1 MASYPSP
8 SYDYAARKGAPETA
22 WWTADKGSTAAGPH
36 VSVWAKVSDLDTE
49 QRYRTELNKR
59 HLRLYAGKNVAGLGI
74 QSYARETG
82 GGAKDRFSLN
92 VIRSCIDTLASK
104 ITKNRPRPL
113 FLTTRGNFSQQAR
126 AKKLSQFTQGIFY
139 GCDMYDLAPMVFI
152 CGGVFGTGFLHPYRR
167 GTQIK
172 LEYVFPEELKWDD
185 AESKYGAPGNLY
197 RVKNVSRE
205 VLIEQ
210 FPECKTEI
218 AACEED
224 RDDDASHR
232 PTTQLRVIEAWHL
245 PSGPDA
251 GDGRHTISLKNCTL
265 VDEEWERETF
275 PFIRFHWQSPLLGYS
290 GQGLAELLTG
300 TQVEINRLALSISES
315 QRRLGVPWI
324 YVKTGSKVAPSHLR
338 NQIGAIINY
347 TGDTPP
353 QVVTHTSAPRDVVE
367 QLDRLYNRAY
377 EIAGISQLSATSQKP
392 TGLNSGKALRE
403 YNDIETERF
412 MMLGQAYEN
421 FFMDTA
427 RELIVLAK
435 EIDEELREEGDKD
448 GFVATY
454 RGKNFM
460 ERIRWQDVDLENDQ
474 YEMQIFPVSQLPNT
488 PSGRLDTIQEMMQ
501 AGLIDRD
508 TGLQLLDFPDL
519 EGAANQQLAA
529 VELIQQVMERFL
541 DGGEY
546 IPPDP
551 HMNLELG
558 VKMMRNALLR
568 ARIDGAPESVQ
579 ESFRDWLLDAQN
591 ILTPPQDVAPMPG
604 AAPQPPA
611 PMASPEA
618 APTSPLLPN
627 VPGGGGAPPPVMN

>member
-8 SYDYAARKGAPETA
+8 SFNYAVRKGMPENP
-22 WWTADKGSTAAGPH
+22 WWLSERGSLTAGPH
-36 VSVWAKVSDLDTE
+36 VAVFAKVSDLDTD
-49 QRYRTELNKR
+49 QRYRSELNKR

-74 QSYARETG
+74 QSYAREVGTG
-82 GGAKDRFSLN
+82 SKDRFSLN

-126 AKKLSQFTQGIFY
+126 AKKLTQFTQGIFY
-139 GCDMYDLAPMVFI
+139 GCDMYDLAPVVFI
-152 CGGVFGTGFLHPYRR
+152 CAGVFGTGFLHPYRQ
-167 GTQIK
+167 GTKIK
-172 LEYVFPEELKWDD
+172 LEYVFPDELKWDD
-185 AESKYGAPGNLY
+185 SEAKYGKPGNLY
-197 RVKNVSRE
+197 RVKDVSRE
-205 VLIEQ
+205 VLLATY
-210 FPECKTEI
+210 PESRAEI
-218 AACEED
+218 LACEET
-224 RDDDASHR
+224 RDEDATHR
-232 PTTQLRVIEAWHL
+232 PTTQIRVIEAWH
-245 PSGPDA
+245 PGTGEEDES
-251 GDGRHTISLKNCTL
+251 GRHTITIKTATL
-265 VDEEWERETF
+265 LDEDWERDTF
-275 PFIRFHWQSPLLGYS
+275 PFISLHWQAPLLGFTA
-290 GQGLAELLTG
+290 QGLAELLTG
-300 TQVEINRLALSISES
+300 TQVEINRLAMAISES
-315 QRRLGVPWI
+315 QRRLGVPWV
-324 YVKTGSKVAPSHLR
+324 YVKTGSKVSPSHLR
-338 NQIGAIINY
+338 NQIGAVINY
-347 TGDTPP
+347 TGDTAP
-353 QVVTHTSAPRDVVE
+353 QVVTHNSVARDVVE
-367 QLDRLYNRAY
+367 QLDRLYSRAY

-392 TGLNSGKALRE
+392 AGLNSGKALRE

-421 FFMDTA
+421 FFLDTA
-427 RELIVLAK
+427 RELICLAK

-460 ERIRWQDVDLENDQ
+460 ERIRWQDVDLEDDQ

-488 PSGRLDTIQEMMQ
+488 PAGRLDTIQEMMQ

-529 VELIQQVMERFL
+529 IELIQQVMERFL

-568 ARIDGAPESVQ
+568 ARIDGAPEGVQ
-579 ESFRDWLLDAQN
+579 DLFRDWLLDAQN
-591 ILTPPQDVAPMPG
+591 ILNPPQAAAPMAG
-604 AAPQPPA
+604 ASPQPPA
-611 PMASPEA
+611 PMANPEA

-627 VPGGGGAPPPVMN
+627 TPGGGAAPPVMN